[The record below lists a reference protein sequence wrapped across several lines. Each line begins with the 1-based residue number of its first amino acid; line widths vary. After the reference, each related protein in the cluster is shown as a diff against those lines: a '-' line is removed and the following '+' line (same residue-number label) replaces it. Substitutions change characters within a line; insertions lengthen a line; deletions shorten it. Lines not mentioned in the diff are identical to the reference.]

1 MIAQAIKR
9 RMANPPFPVVSESH
23 YKHFDKEVC
32 DNWDTLRGKD
42 KSTMRPR
49 RAAGVSINSPLM
61 AAGTARLWLR
71 SQPESGKA
79 CTAALLSI
87 VRLQS
92 HRESGRAP
100 RVLVSSRW
108 LWVIT

>member
-61 AAGTARLWLR
+61 AAGR
-71 SQPESGKA
+71 SQPESGKT
-79 CTAALLSI
+79 CTAGSFLSSVCNPIENPGERLGSLSALD
-87 VRLQS
+87 
-92 HRESGRAP
+92 GFG
-100 RVLVSSRW
+100 
-108 LWVIT
+108 